1 MGPEDPAGQKL
12 PAGQGPVQLALV
24 SESADPNRP
33 AGHCTGA
40 AEPETQNEPVEHGVS
55 QMEPRPNTSLK
66 NPAAHSLHSE
76 AFPRLKSPR
85 PHCTAVGITEPA
97 GQACPGA
104 QGPVHKGVTNPTPE
118 PYRPALQL
126 PLQLA
131 DDIAA
136 VAPYRPAAHADVH
149 AAVVRPVVFPNR
161 PAGQSTHTPAPDKL
175 YRPTPHTAAVGV
187 VDRAT
192 QKYPAVQFPLHVA
205 LVSPATPPN
214 TPAGHSTHTPAPD
227 KLY

>member
-1 MGPEDPAGQKL
+1 MHTPA
-12 PAGQGPVQLALV
+12 PATEYV
-24 SESADPNRP
+24 P
-33 AGHCTGA
+33 AGHIDAVALVDPATHA
-40 AEPETQNEPVEHGVS
+40 
-55 QMEPRPNTSLK
+55 
-66 NPAAHSLHSE
+66 NPA
-76 AFPRLKSPR
+76 
-85 PHCTAVGITEPA
+85 T
-97 GQACPGA
+97 
-104 QGPVHKGVTNPTPE
+104 
-118 PYRPALQL
+118 QL

-175 YRPTPHTAAVGV
+175 YRPIPHTAAVGLA
-187 VDRAT
+187 DRAT

-205 LVSPATPPN
+205 FVMAATPPN
-214 TPAGHSTHTPAPD
+214 KPAGQSEHTPAPG

>member
-1 MGPEDPAGQKL
+1 MHTPA
-12 PAGQGPVQLALV
+12 PA
-24 SESADPNRP
+24 SEYVP
-33 AGHCTGA
+33 AGHIDA
-40 AEPETQNEPVEHGVS
+40 VALVD
-55 QMEPRPNTSLK
+55 
-66 NPAAHSLHSE
+66 PATHA
-76 AFPRLKSPR
+76 
-85 PHCTAVGITEPA
+85 
-97 GQACPGA
+97 
-104 QGPVHKGVTNPTPE
+104 N
-118 PYRPALQL
+118 PALQL

-149 AAVVRPVVFPNR
+149 AAVVSPVVFPNR

-214 TPAGHSTHTPAPD
+214 TPAGQSTHTSAPD

>member
-1 MGPEDPAGQKL
+1 MHTPA
-12 PAGQGPVQLALV
+12 PA
-24 SESADPNRP
+24 SEYVP
-33 AGHCTGA
+33 AGHIDAVALVDPATHA
-40 AEPETQNEPVEHGVS
+40 
-55 QMEPRPNTSLK
+55 
-66 NPAAHSLHSE
+66 NPAS
-76 AFPRLKSPR
+76 
-85 PHCTAVGITEPA
+85 
-97 GQACPGA
+97 
-104 QGPVHKGVTNPTPE
+104 
-118 PYRPALQL
+118 QL

-149 AAVVRPVVFPNR
+149 AAVVSPVVFPNR
-161 PAGQSTHTPAPDKL
+161 PAGQSTHTLAPDKL

-187 VDRAT
+187 VERAT

-214 TPAGHSTHTPAPD
+214 TPAGQSTHTPAPD